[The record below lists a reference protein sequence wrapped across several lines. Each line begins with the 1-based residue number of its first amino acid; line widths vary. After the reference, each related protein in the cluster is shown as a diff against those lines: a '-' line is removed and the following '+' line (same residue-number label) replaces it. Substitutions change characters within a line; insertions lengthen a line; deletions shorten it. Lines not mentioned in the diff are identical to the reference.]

1 MKRYY
6 VRHTSLKGVIS
17 FKKIAELWN
26 GDEVHTTIK
35 GVEIIIHADD
45 MGTFVFADTRQS
57 LEDCG
62 TYDFVKRGDNG
73 EVGK

>member
-17 FKKIAELWN
+17 FQKIAELWN
-26 GDEVHTTIK
+26 GDEVETTIK
-35 GVEIIIHADD
+35 GVEIVIHADD
-45 MGTFVFADTRQS
+45 MGSVVADTPQS
-57 LEDCG
+57 LADGG
-62 TYDFVKRGDNG
+62 TYDLVERGDNG

>member
-17 FKKIAELWN
+17 FHKIAELWN
-26 GDEVHTTIK
+26 GSEISVKIK
-35 GVEIIIHADD
+35 GVEIVIHTYDD
-45 MGTFVFADTRQS
+45 MGSVVADTPQS
-57 LEDCG
+57 LADGG
-62 TYDFVKRGDNG
+62 TYDLVERGDNG

>member
-6 VRHTSLKGVIS
+6 MRHESLKGVIS
-17 FKKIAELWN
+17 FRKIAELWN

-35 GVEIIIHADD
+35 SKDIIIHADD
-45 MGTFVFADTRQS
+45 MGNVIADTKQS
-57 LEDCG
+57 YEDG
-62 TYDFVKRGDNG
+62 GIYEKVERGENG

>member
-6 VRHTSLKGVIS
+6 IRHESLKGVIS

-26 GDEVHTTIK
+26 GDEVETVIK
-35 GVEIIIHADD
+35 GKDIIIRSDD
-45 MGTFVFADTRQS
+45 MGNVIADSIQS
-57 LEDCG
+57 FWKLDGE
-62 TYDFVKRGDNG
+62 YDMVTRGDNG